1 MRTGNITATESRE
14 KAMRLKNNKTQK
26 LRLKSLFLTAKNTIK
41 VIVCFLNR
49 SHQQEKSPFYHSTIA
64 YLQIFPYLC
73 GKINNRTMFTRTI
86 QLLGEEGFR
95 ALQNARVI
103 LFGVG
108 GVGGWCAE
116 ALLRTGIGHLTIVDF
131 DKVDTTNLNRQVV
144 AMHENIGQSKVLEM
158 QKRLLSIAPQADIQ
172 AIERQYNAETADS
185 FDFSQYDIV
194 VDAIDMVEC
203 KALLLYRATQAG
215 CKVYSSMGAGRKT
228 APQRIRTAE
237 FWKVQGCPL
246 ARALRTKMKKTGLMP
261 AAKIQCVYSEEISG
275 DQGTLASVVGVFGM
289 TLASMVINDLTL
301 AQR

>member
-1 MRTGNITATESRE
+1 
-14 KAMRLKNNKTQK
+14 
-26 LRLKSLFLTAKNTIK
+26 
-41 VIVCFLNR
+41 
-49 SHQQEKSPFYHSTIA
+49 
-64 YLQIFPYLC
+64 
-73 GKINNRTMFTRTI
+73 MFTRTI

-95 ALQNARVI
+95 ALQNARII

-144 AMHENIGQSKVLEM
+144 STHNNIGQSKVFEM
-158 QKRLLSIAPQADIQ
+158 QKRLLSIAPHADIQ
-172 AIERQYNAETADS
+172 AIEQQYNADTADT
-185 FDFSQYDIV
+185 FELAQYDIV

-228 APQRIRTAE
+228 DPQKIRTAE

-246 ARALRTKMKKTGLMP
+246 ARALRTKIKKTGLLP
-261 AAKIQCVYSEEISG
+261 ASKIQCVYSEEISS
-275 DQGTLASVVGVFGM
+275 DQGTLAPVVGVFGM
-289 TLASMVINDLTL
+289 TLASMVINDLTH
-301 AQR
+301 

>member
-1 MRTGNITATESRE
+1 
-14 KAMRLKNNKTQK
+14 
-26 LRLKSLFLTAKNTIK
+26 
-41 VIVCFLNR
+41 
-49 SHQQEKSPFYHSTIA
+49 
-64 YLQIFPYLC
+64 
-73 GKINNRTMFTRTI
+73 MFTRTI
-86 QLLGEEGFR
+86 QLIGEEGFA
-95 ALQNARVI
+95 ALQRARVI

-131 DKVDTTNLNRQVV
+131 DKVETTNLNRQVV
-144 AMHENIGQSKVLEM
+144 ATHNNIGQSKVLEM

-172 AIERQYNAETADS
+172 AIERQYNADTADT
-185 FDFSQYDIV
+185 FDLAQYDIV

-215 CKVYSSMGAGRKT
+215 CKVYASMGAGRKT
-228 APQRIRTAE
+228 DPQKIRTAE

-246 ARALRTKMKKTGLMP
+246 ARALRTKMKKANLLP

-275 DQGTLASVVGVFGM
+275 DQGTLAPVVGVFGM

-301 AQR
+301 AQK

>member
-1 MRTGNITATESRE
+1 
-14 KAMRLKNNKTQK
+14 
-26 LRLKSLFLTAKNTIK
+26 
-41 VIVCFLNR
+41 
-49 SHQQEKSPFYHSTIA
+49 
-64 YLQIFPYLC
+64 
-73 GKINNRTMFTRTI
+73 MFTRTI

-144 AMHENIGQSKVLEM
+144 ATHDDIGQSKVFEM

-172 AIERQYNAETADS
+172 AIERQYNADTADT
-185 FDFSQYDIV
+185 FDLAQYDIV

-228 APQRIRTAE
+228 DPQKIRTAE

-246 ARALRTKMKKTGLMP
+246 ARALRTKMKKANLLP

-275 DQGTLASVVGVFGM
+275 DQGTLAPIVGVFGM
-289 TLASMVINDLTL
+289 TLASIVINTIVCH
-301 AQR
+301 

>member
-1 MRTGNITATESRE
+1 
-14 KAMRLKNNKTQK
+14 
-26 LRLKSLFLTAKNTIK
+26 
-41 VIVCFLNR
+41 
-49 SHQQEKSPFYHSTIA
+49 
-64 YLQIFPYLC
+64 
-73 GKINNRTMFTRTI
+73 MFTRTI

-144 AMHENIGQSKVLEM
+144 STHNNIGQSKVFEM
-158 QKRLLSIAPQADIQ
+158 QKRLLSIAPHADIQ
-172 AIERQYNAETADS
+172 AIEQQYNADTADT
-185 FDFSQYDIV
+185 FELAQYDIV

-228 APQRIRTAE
+228 DPQKIRTAE

-246 ARALRTKMKKTGLMP
+246 ARALRTKIKKTGLLP
-261 AAKIQCVYSEEISG
+261 ASKIQCVYSEEISS
-275 DQGTLASVVGVFGM
+275 DQGTLAPVVGVFGM
-289 TLASMVINDLTL
+289 TLASMVINDLTH
-301 AQR
+301 

>member
-1 MRTGNITATESRE
+1 
-14 KAMRLKNNKTQK
+14 
-26 LRLKSLFLTAKNTIK
+26 
-41 VIVCFLNR
+41 
-49 SHQQEKSPFYHSTIA
+49 
-64 YLQIFPYLC
+64 
-73 GKINNRTMFTRTI
+73 MFTRTI

-144 AMHENIGQSKVLEM
+144 STHENIGQSKVFEM
-158 QKRLLSIAPQADIQ
+158 QKRLLSIAPEADIQ
-172 AIERQYNAETADS
+172 SIERQYNADTADT
-185 FDFSQYDIV
+185 FDLAQYDIV

-228 APQRIRTAE
+228 DPQKIRTAE

-246 ARALRTKMKKTGLMP
+246 ARALRTKMKKADLLP
-261 AAKIQCVYSEEISG
+261 ASKIQCVYSEEISG
-275 DQGTLASVVGVFGM
+275 DQGTLAPVVGVFGM
-289 TLASMVINDLTL
+289 TLASMVINDRTNP
-301 AQR
+301 

>member
-1 MRTGNITATESRE
+1 
-14 KAMRLKNNKTQK
+14 
-26 LRLKSLFLTAKNTIK
+26 
-41 VIVCFLNR
+41 
-49 SHQQEKSPFYHSTIA
+49 
-64 YLQIFPYLC
+64 
-73 GKINNRTMFTRTI
+73 MFTRTI

-144 AMHENIGQSKVLEM
+144 STHDNIGQSKVFEM
-158 QKRLLSIAPQADIQ
+158 QKRLLSIAPLADIQ

-185 FDFSQYDIV
+185 FDFSQYDVV

-228 APQRIRTAE
+228 DPQKIRTAE

-246 ARALRTKMKKTGLMP
+246 ARALRTKMKKAGLMP
-261 AAKIQCVYSEEISG
+261 VSKIQCVYSEEISG
-275 DQGTLASVVGVFGM
+275 DQGTLAPVVGVFGM
-289 TLASMVINDLTL
+289 TLASIVINDLISATDAL
-301 AQR
+301 RSSHGQAAESPWDEAIR

>member
-1 MRTGNITATESRE
+1 
-14 KAMRLKNNKTQK
+14 
-26 LRLKSLFLTAKNTIK
+26 
-41 VIVCFLNR
+41 
-49 SHQQEKSPFYHSTIA
+49 
-64 YLQIFPYLC
+64 
-73 GKINNRTMFTRTI
+73 MFTRTI

-95 ALQNARVI
+95 ALQGARVI

-144 AMHENIGQSKVLEM
+144 ATHDNIGQSKVFEM

-172 AIERQYNAETADS
+172 AIERQYNAATADT
-185 FDFSQYDIV
+185 FDLAQYDIV

-228 APQRIRTAE
+228 NPQKIRTAE

-246 ARALRTKMKKTGLMP
+246 ARALRTKMKKANLLP

-275 DQGTLASVVGVFGM
+275 DQGTLAPVVGVFGM

-301 AQR
+301 AQK

>member
-1 MRTGNITATESRE
+1 
-14 KAMRLKNNKTQK
+14 
-26 LRLKSLFLTAKNTIK
+26 
-41 VIVCFLNR
+41 
-49 SHQQEKSPFYHSTIA
+49 
-64 YLQIFPYLC
+64 
-73 GKINNRTMFTRTI
+73 MFTRTI

-95 ALQNARVI
+95 ALQGARVI

-144 AMHENIGQSKVLEM
+144 ATHDNIGQSKVFEM

-172 AIERQYNAETADS
+172 AIERQYNAATADT
-185 FDFSQYDIV
+185 FDLAQYDIV

-228 APQRIRTAE
+228 NPQKIRTAE

-246 ARALRTKMKKTGLMP
+246 ARALRTKMKKANLLP

-275 DQGTLASVVGVFGM
+275 DQGTLAPVVGVFGM
-289 TLASMVINDLTL
+289 TLASMVINDLTF
-301 AQR
+301 AQK

>member
-1 MRTGNITATESRE
+1 
-14 KAMRLKNNKTQK
+14 
-26 LRLKSLFLTAKNTIK
+26 
-41 VIVCFLNR
+41 
-49 SHQQEKSPFYHSTIA
+49 
-64 YLQIFPYLC
+64 
-73 GKINNRTMFTRTI
+73 MFTRTI
-86 QLLGEEGFR
+86 QLLGEDGFR

-144 AMHENIGQSKVLEM
+144 ATHENIGQSKVFEM

-172 AIERQYNAETADS
+172 AIERQYNANTADT
-185 FDFSQYDIV
+185 FDLAQYDIM

-215 CKVYSSMGAGRKT
+215 CKVFSSMGAGRKT
-228 APQRIRTAE
+228 DPQKIRTAE

-246 ARALRTKMKKTGLMP
+246 ARALRTKMKKANLLP

-275 DQGTLASVVGVFGM
+275 DQGTLAPVVGVFGM

-301 AQR
+301 AQK